1 MNRTMAIKVSD
12 GKWYVHRAPS
22 VSPLSSEGLNKEK
35 ESVLDLTDVYEPE
48 QR

>member
-1 MNRTMAIKVSD
+1 MAIKVSD